1 MQVIKAHYLNDYKI
15 EIVFSDNKKNIV
27 DFLPALKKLDTCKK
41 YLDVTKFKKFKIE
54 QGNVVWGKNWEMIFT
69 LDSLYNNN
77 LA

>member
-1 MQVIKAHYLNDYKI
+1 
-15 EIVFSDNKKNIV
+15 
-27 DFLPALKKLDTCKK
+27 LPALKKLDTCKK